1 MCFSATA
8 SFAAG
13 GALSVAGVLTIAKA
27 KKKKELPLASVPLL
41 LGIQQAIEGVVW
53 ISFGKPILNM
63 IATYAYV
70 FFSHILWPIFIPLS
84 VLLIEKDPRRK
95 RILGLFLAIGLGVGL
110 YIAYFIGLNSVTS
123 CIIDRSIGYNSMTL
137 YPLVTTA
144 VYVTI
149 VCGSLLVSSYRM
161 MNIFGLTLFGSFAVA
176 AWFFVNVFFSVWCFF
191 AAILSVLIYW
201 HFRTK
206 RMNE

>member
-1 MCFSATA
+1 M
-8 SFAAG
+8 
-13 GALSVAGVLTIAKA
+13 AGVLTIAKA
-27 KKKKELPLASVPLL
+27 KKTKELPLASVPLL

>member
-1 MCFSATA
+1 MSA
-8 SFAAG
+8 
-13 GALSVAGVLTIAKA
+13 AGVLTIAKA

-41 LGIQQAIEGVVW
+41 LGIQQAIEGIVW
-53 ISFGKPILNM
+53 ISFGKPILNT

-84 VLLIEKDPRRK
+84 ILLIEKDSGRK
-95 RILGLFLAIGLGVGL
+95 KILGLFSVVGLGVGL

-123 CIIDRSIGYNSMTL
+123 CIMDRSIAYNSMTL

-149 VCGSLLVSSYRM
+149 VCGSLLVSSHKTI
-161 MNIFGLTLFGSFAVA
+161 NLFGWALFGSFAVA

-191 AAILSVLIYW
+191 AAILSVLIYR
-201 HFRTK
+201 HFRVE
-206 RMNE
+206 RRGE

>member
-1 MCFSATA
+1 M
-8 SFAAG
+8 
-13 GALSVAGVLTIAKA
+13 AGVLTIAKA

-53 ISFGKPILNM
+53 ISFGKRILNM

>member
-1 MCFSATA
+1 M
-8 SFAAG
+8 
-13 GALSVAGVLTIAKA
+13 AGVLTIAKA

>member
-1 MCFSATA
+1 M
-8 SFAAG
+8 
-13 GALSVAGVLTIAKA
+13 AGVLTIAKA

-149 VCGSLLVSSYRM
+149 

>member
-1 MCFSATA
+1 
-8 SFAAG
+8 
-13 GALSVAGVLTIAKA
+13 VAGVLTIAKA